1 MPLDASD
8 ARLSARGMADAEQFS
23 FVYMTAGNTEE
34 ARRIA
39 RTLVE
44 ERLAACVNIL
54 DHMNSFYEWKGQ
66 IQDDREV
73 ILIAK
78 TRRTLFAQLAARVK
92 ELHSYE
98 VPCIVE
104 LPLQGGHAPFLEF
117 IARQTTPPGGS

>member
-1 MPLDASD
+1 MTV
-8 ARLSARGMADAEQFS
+8 AETLS
-23 FVYMTAGNTEE
+23 FVYMTAGTSEE

-54 DHMNSFYEWKGQ
+54 DNMNSFYEWKGQ

-73 ILIAK
+73 VLIAK

-104 LPLQGGHAPFLEF
+104 LPLQDGYAPFLEF
-117 IARQTTPPGGS
+117 IERQTATPGKP